1 MIPLPYLTLI
11 RTIIREKKLCKF
23 HQNILSYNKWLCGI
37 QRLILRTFC
46 FILFFIFL
54 FVFLPRFFFLS
65 SLISLF
71 LILSSVSCRGTGSA
85 RLLRMRRVE
94 SDSFSFQPA
103 RLSQFIRYHPRPS
116 LIFILLALTKLIG

>member
-1 MIPLPYLTLI
+1 MALWNT
-11 RTIIREKKLCKF
+11 TF
-23 HQNILSYNKWLCGI
+23 NI
-37 QRLILRTFC
+37 TH
-46 FILFFIFL
+46 ILFYIIFYFFIRFSS
-54 FVFLPRFFFLS
+54 PFFFLS